1 MLIVSHTYTQWSCV
15 HVCLRVCVSYVVC
28 VCVCACVCPFVSAF
42 VPKRTYLVVR
52 NNAAELPVCPDQ
64 DHCSDVALFFP
75 LGVEVENTKLAKR

>member
-1 MLIVSHTYTQWSCV
+1 MVMYTCV
-15 HVCLRVCVSYVVC
+15 LECVCVSYVGVC
-28 VCVCACVCPFVSAF
+28 VCVCACVCPFMSAF
-42 VPKRTYLVVR
+42 VSKRTYLVVR